1 MNIMIYKY
9 FFTKGLVHEI
19 IKKNK
24 KIFFFF
30 VFHVSW

>member
-9 FFTKGLVHEI
+9 FFTEGLVHEI

-24 KIFFFF
+24 INFFFF
-30 VFHVSW
+30 SFSM